1 MFETDLTVS
10 KTCLKVVSLVFLTA
24 EDFGVWRELE
34 EEDESGFVWTEDDD
48 TVATG
53 SGCGGV
59 TGLAAS
65 SLEQLRKRDML
76 PTKIK
81 ERSFFFMIT
90 KYSLQKGID
99 IAKTF
104 LLSLKSL

>member
-1 MFETDLTVS
+1 LTVS
-10 KTCLKVVSLVFLTA
+10 ITCLTVVSLLVLTA

-34 EEDESGFVWTEDDD
+34 EGDESGFACTEDED

-53 SGCGGV
+53 VGA
-59 TGLAAS
+59 TGMAAS
-65 SLEQLRKRDML
+65 SSEQLRRSDVL
-76 PTKIK
+76 PKKIK

-99 IAKTF
+99 LAKTF